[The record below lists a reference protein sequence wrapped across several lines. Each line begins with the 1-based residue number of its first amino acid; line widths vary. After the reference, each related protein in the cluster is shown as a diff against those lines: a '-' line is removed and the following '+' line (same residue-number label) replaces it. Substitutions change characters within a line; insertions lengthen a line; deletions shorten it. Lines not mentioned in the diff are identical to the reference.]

1 MSPQQFSNKMI
12 FVVGN
17 SRSGTTMLGRMLGRN
32 SKVYKFPEL
41 HLFGPCISHG
51 KEFEPLTKEECTS
64 AFTWLLD
71 VAERKLHAT
80 REPEKFKEEARQLTQ
95 IHFHPGIHAWELYYH
110 FVLYEVRKRGKE
122 IPSEDLPGNIFKIDQ
137 ILSVFPFAKIVH
149 IVRDPRD
156 VLLSQKNRHQ
166 RRKLGGGYV
175 KRQEMLRFW
184 ANYHPQ
190 LICRL
195 WKNAVAAG
203 CTPEREKVLTV
214 HFENLISNPEETL
227 RKICAHCT
235 INFEDDMLNVPQ
247 VGSSMRKDEPGKTG
261 IDSSRSGS
269 WNKGG
274 LNNAEVEICENVNGA
289 WMDRLGYKRSGLK
302 GNTIQRLKLWFLLPL
317 KGTLSLILN
326 WKRTKGKL
334 DYILRRFTKA

>member
-1 MSPQQFSNKMI
+1 MSIKLFSNKMI

-51 KEFEPLTKEECTS
+51 KEFDPLTEQECIK

-71 VAERKLHAT
+71 VADRKLHAT
-80 REPEKFKEEARQLTQ
+80 RDPKKYEVEAKELTRK
-95 IHFHPGIHAWELYYH
+95 HFHEGIHAWELYYH
-110 FVLYEVRKRGKE
+110 FVNYEVRRKGKE

-137 ILSVFPFAKIVH
+137 ILEIFPFAKIVH

-175 KRQEMLRFW
+175 KRREMLRFW

-195 WKNAVAAG
+195 WKNAVKAG

-214 HFENLISNPEETL
+214 HFENLISSPEVTL
-227 RKICAHCT
+227 RKICSHCT
-235 INFEDDMLNVPQ
+235 INFEEDMLNVPQ
-247 VGSSMRKDEPGKTG
+247 VGSSMRKDEPGKSG

-274 LNNAEVEICENVNGA
+274 LNNAEIEICEEINGA
-289 WMDRLGYKRSGLK
+289 MMERLGYKRSNLK
-302 GNTIQRLKLWFLLPL
+302 GSLLQKLKLWALLPI
-317 KGTLSLILN
+317 KGSLSLLLN
-326 WKRTKGKL
+326 WSRTKGKL
-334 DYILRRFTKA
+334 DYLLRRFTKI